1 MELEPHDFF
10 KGGVIGLRK
19 KLLALCLTAV
29 MLTAAGC
36 DEVAGEQSEPT
47 VAAQQARAF
56 EKFPSFTS
64 KALDGSTVTENIFVG
79 KKLTVVN
86 IWGTFCPPCIAEMPE
101 LGRWAAEMPEDVQL
115 IGLVCDVR
123 SENDEP
129 AINAAKKILSES
141 NANFINIIPSAG
153 LIDYLS
159 TVEAVPTTIFVD
171 GDGKIVG
178 APIIGAD
185 VDAYKNFVDAYVNN

>member
-1 MELEPHDFF
+1 M
-10 KGGVIGLRK
+10 KK
-19 KLLALCLTAV
+19 KLLAATLTAM
-29 MLTAAGC
+29 MLLTAGC
-36 DEVAGEQSEPT
+36 DEAASEQSEPTT

-64 KALDGSTVTENIFVG
+64 KALDGSTVTENIFSG
-79 KKLTVVN
+79 KKLTVFN
-86 IWGTFCPPCIAEMPE
+86 IWGTFCPPCIGEMPE
-101 LGRWAAEMPEDVQL
+101 LGRWASTMPEGVQL

-123 SENDEP
+123 GENDQNT
-129 AINAAKKILSES
+129 IDAAKQILREA
-141 NANFINIIPSAG
+141 NANFINVIPSAG

-178 APIIGAD
+178 EPIIGAD
-185 VDAYKNFVDAYVNN
+185 VEAYKNFVDAYVNN